1 MSETVSNDYFC
12 TLEFDNIKKCRV
24 RLNTGNL
31 MGLGNRIVCSHKYN
45 MYKDLNDPKQYGC
58 ERVSSIGQVKADMLS
73 LIQDP
78 FKKTLLKAKAKILFK
93 ELAKKEKKDENS

>member
-12 TLEFDNIKKCRV
+12 TLELDKIKKCRV

-31 MGLGNRIVCSHKYN
+31 IGFGNRIVCSHKHN
-45 MYKDLNDPKQYGC
+45 MYKELNDARHYGC
-58 ERVSSIGQVKADMLS
+58 ERASSIGQVKSEL
-73 LIQDP
+73 LRCIQDP

-93 ELAKKEKKDENS
+93 ELAKKEKKNENS

>member
-58 ERVSSIGQVKADMLS
+58 ERVSSIGQVIADMLR
-73 LIQDP
+73 LILDP

>member
-12 TLEFDNIKKCRV
+12 TLEFDNVKKCRV

-45 MYKDLNDPKQYGC
+45 MYKELNDPKQYGC
-58 ERVSSIGQVKADMLS
+58 ERVSSIGQVKAEILCV
-73 LIQDP
+73 IQDP
-78 FKKTLLKAKAKILFK
+78 FKRTLLKTKAKTLFK
-93 ELAKKEKKDENS
+93 ELAKKEKKNENS